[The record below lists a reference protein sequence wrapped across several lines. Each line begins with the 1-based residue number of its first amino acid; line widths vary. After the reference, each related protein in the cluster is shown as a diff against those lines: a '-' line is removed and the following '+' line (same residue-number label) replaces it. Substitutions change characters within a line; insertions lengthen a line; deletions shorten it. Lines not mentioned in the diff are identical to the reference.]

1 MKNDKRDILLHLYG
15 ELAQSTDL
23 RSLLKDEELRDE
35 HAALSE
41 AKFRLDHRAKERPSQ
56 DVLDH
61 IIAAAAAGTDENLT
75 LKRRD
80 RKPIARTHSLKKILI
95 PALSLAAAI
104 LFGVGM
110 GWIGGSS
117 NQVPASAPSALAD
130 DSVVPPESL
139 YRYVPPR
146 QNALRQASERQSR
159 LAWDDDSSL
168 PNLHRRIITLNP
180 SNGTDWGSGALPL
193 EVLPTSQNRGFQTAG
208 SNN

>member
-15 ELAQSTDL
+15 ESPEGTDL
-23 RSLLKDEELRDE
+23 RSLLKDDELRDE

-41 AKFRLDHRAKERPSQ
+41 AKFRLDHRTKERPSQ

-61 IIAAAAAGTDENLT
+61 ILATAAAGADGDLPVR
-75 LKRRD
+75 RRD
-80 RKPIARTHSLKKILI
+80 RGPVARIHTLKKLLI

-104 LFGVGM
+104 LFGVGL
-110 GWIGGSS
+110 GWIGSSS
-117 NQVPASAPSALAD
+117 NQVPASAPPAFAN

-146 QNALRQASERQSR
+146 QNALRQASERKSR

-168 PNLHRRIITLNP
+168 PNLHRRINTLNP
-180 SNGTDWGSGALPL
+180 SNGTAWGSGALPL
-193 EVLPTSQNRGFQTAG
+193 EVLSNSQNRGFQTAG